1 MAGKKP
7 GFASSEILIP
17 ALSPILCSY
26 CDFAP
31 FDFFAPFLGFLINN
45 KIDKFQ
51 QSRFGSKS
59 TFCFGDFSDA
69 SVQTF
74 DWISGIHD
82 GSNGLRVFV
91 KSCQAFPIVAPRF
104 DDGRILFAPFF
115 FQFIHSLA
123 GLCFVNCGVNRLEV
137 FGKCAQVFVGNKLE
151 GVSDLMHDTAL
162 NLGFWERSPEWLLQ
176 NLSSHQQTQSADLQP
191 RAVADRS
198 TPEAKI

>member
-7 GFASSEILIP
+7 GFASVRDTDSGSFAEYYVQLT
-17 ALSPILCSY
+17 

-31 FDFFAPFLGFLINN
+31 IVDFFAPFLGFLINN

-115 FQFIHSLA
+115 FEEL
-123 GLCFVNCGVNRLEV
+123 
-137 FGKCAQVFVGNKLE
+137 
-151 GVSDLMHDTAL
+151 
-162 NLGFWERSPEWLLQ
+162 
-176 NLSSHQQTQSADLQP
+176 
-191 RAVADRS
+191 
-198 TPEAKI
+198 